1 MAKRTLGTKKSP
13 EPAMQPHTP
22 PPLEP
27 KNETQA
33 EYLQALRTATQ
44 VFVLGPAGTGKTWLA
59 ASVAA
64 DMLRDGTVERIIIT
78 RPNVPGGSGRSL
90 GAFPGDRNEKMANWA
105 APVASRIKERLGVV
119 AYDAALRR
127 GAIEVV
133 PFETMRGLSW
143 EDCFVILDEAQNATT
158 DDMKMFLTRVGQGS
172 RVVVNGDI
180 SQCDLRKQQSGLAV
194 ALYLIE
200 RFGIDATVVEFGI
213 EDIVRSGT
221 CAQWVRAFHA
231 AERETLDGYE
241 GELLREVLDEWE
253 PEGVAC

>member
-1 MAKRTLGTKKSP
+1 M
-13 EPAMQPHTP
+13 P

-27 KNETQA
+27 KNEAQA
-33 EYLQALRTATQ
+33 RYLRALRTAAQ

-59 ASVAA
+59 ASAA
-64 DMLRDGTVERIIIT
+64 SDMLRDGTVERIIIT

-90 GAFPGDRNEKMANWA
+90 GAFPGDRHEKMANWV
-105 APVASRIKERLGVV
+105 APVASRIKERLGAV
-119 AYDAALRR
+119 AYDAAVRR
-127 GAIEVV
+127 GVIEVV

-158 DDMKMFLTRVGQGS
+158 DDMKMFMTRVGQGS
-172 RVVVNGDI
+172 RVVVNGDV

-200 RFGIDATVVEFGI
+200 RYDIDATVVEFRI

-231 AERETLDGYE
+231 AEQDALDGCE
-241 GELLREVLDEWE
+241 DDLLREVLDEWD
-253 PEGVAC
+253 PEGAAC